1 MLRLSTTERNLLSYL
16 EAHHNRTPTA
26 PCFIPKNFSSG
37 TMERYLAIIERMEH
51 RGLLRVKRNDGPYF
65 TWTLKKISSDPFQ

>member
-1 MLRLSTTERNLLSYL
+1 MD
-16 EAHHNRTPTA
+16 
-26 PCFIPKNFSSG
+26 
-37 TMERYLAIIERMEH
+37 RYLAIIERMEH